1 MSVHLSPTQTHTH
14 THTHS
19 LNSLTQL
26 TYSTHSFAYLHTH
39 TLSRSRPPPCPL
51 SSSHWQAA
59 QSLSQWL
66 ASQNIPGITG
76 VDTRALTQKLR
87 SKGSMLGKIIVGDT
101 PPDSIPFDDPN
112 KDNLVA
118 AVSTKEPRVFN
129 EGGDVTIVAVDVGLK
144 NNQIRCLAS
153 RGARVKVSITSPSP
167 RCSALL
173 HPDSQTAF
181 PTASKQPLT
190 YTHTHTLSLSLMVAL
205 LLSFVRSWFLSTTT
219 SVPTTAATVSFSPTD
234 RVIRR

>member
-1 MSVHLSPTQTHTH
+1 
-14 THTHS
+14 
-19 LNSLTQL
+19 
-26 TYSTHSFAYLHTH
+26 
-39 TLSRSRPPPCPL
+39 
-51 SSSHWQAA
+51 
-59 QSLSQWL
+59 
-66 ASQNIPGITG
+66 
-76 VDTRALTQKLR
+76 
-87 SKGSMLGKIIVGDT
+87 MLGKIIVGDT